1 MRLAGGQPGEPT
13 VDLLPCSSPVL
24 GHMDP
29 DSPTYGAHLLAP
41 VGQKH
46 LKLLRRADEGAQR
59 HTALTYRVNSR
70 INNGVDTDPG
80 LDTDLW
86 SV

>member
-1 MRLAGGQPGEPT
+1 MRLVGGQPGEPT

-29 DSPTYGAHLLAP
+29 DPPTYGAHLLTP
-41 VGQKH
+41 VGQKR
-46 LKLLRRADEGAQR
+46 LKLLCRADKGAQC